1 MREGN
6 QVMLKKK
13 KRKKKKREEN
23 LDHWT
28 LVCCEGKMRRSKSDK
43 DGLWAKVIRWDR

>member
-13 KRKKKKREEN
+13 KRKKKKKRRELGP
-23 LDHWT
+23 LDIGV
-28 LVCCEGKMRRSKSDK
+28 L
-43 DGLWAKVIRWDR
+43 